1 VDKELMV
8 TVGIPTKDR
17 FDDLKKCMKSV
28 IAQTSLPVEI
38 IIIDDGNLTA
48 GQMQDCRKIT
58 EPKVTCVYA
67 KKDQPSLSASKNM
80 IAQLAKG
87 ELVLIIDD
95 DVVLENDYVENI
107 IKVFTED
114 SESRIA
120 AACGMILNLRKKSLL
135 ERIWRIMF
143 LLDSGIPGDIT
154 STMFESKITGIQD
167 MCHVKWLSGC
177 NAMFRKDILLKFP
190 FEEFCGGRNALEDI
204 EQALRIRG
212 CGFELVAM
220 PNAKVHHYLSLRG
233 REFPSTTG
241 FKHAYNR
248 CIIFSKYG
256 RKGFNRI
263 LFIWSFFGYIVGL
276 ISRGRFALA
285 KGNIDGL
292 YHYFM
297 DCREGTRE

>member
-1 VDKELMV
+1 MV

-17 FDDLKKCMKSV
+17 FNDLKKCLKSI
-28 IAQTSLPVEI
+28 IAQTLLPVEI

-48 GQMQDCRKIT
+48 GQMQDCRKMT

-67 KKDQPSLSASKNM
+67 KKDRPSLSASKNM

-95 DVVLENDYVENI
+95 DVVLEHDYVENI
-107 IKVFTED
+107 IKVFTDD
-114 SESRIA
+114 SKRRIA

-135 ERIWRIMF
+135 ERIWRIIF

-167 MCHVKWLSGC
+167 VCSVKWLSGC
-177 NAMFRKDILLKFP
+177 NAMFRRNVLLMFP

-212 CGFELVAM
+212 CGYELVST
-220 PNAKVHHYLSLRG
+220 PGAKVHHYLSLQG
-233 REFPSTTG
+233 REFPHATG

-263 LFIWSFFGYIVGL
+263 LFIWSFLGYIVGL
-276 ISRGRFALA
+276 IFRGRFALA
-285 KGNIDGL
+285 KGNMEGL
-292 YHYFM
+292 YRYFL
-297 DCREGTRE
+297 DYRERIRA